1 MLATRLDSIQ
11 LSPTFRVN
19 ALARSLREKGV
30 DVVDLS
36 VGEPDFPTPAPV
48 KEAGKG
54 AIDRDLTRYTAN
66 EGTLALRQAIAAKL
80 LRDNAL
86 AYEPTEIVVSPG
98 AKASL
103 FCAAMALFDPGDEVL
118 IPSPYWVSHPEM
130 VRLAGATPVFVPARE
145 DEGFRV
151 DPDALVAA
159 ITGRTRGL
167 ILNYPS
173 NPTGATYTP
182 AQLRAIGDLCVRRDL
197 VILADEIYEKLV
209 YDGRA
214 FTGIASLDP
223 AFRARTVVVNG
234 MSKAYAMTGWRVGFA
249 AAPREI
255 AEAIARVQSHSTGHP
270 ASMSQ
275 EASVAALL
283 GGEESI
289 AAMRVEF
296 ERRRDEVVRSLAAIP
311 GVTCVPPEGAFYA
324 FPNLSGL
331 FGRSLRDGAV
341 VRSGQ
346 DVAVRL
352 LEKAHVAVVPGE
364 AFGSL
369 RHVRL
374 SFACS
379 MERLR
384 EGLARI
390 VEALS

>member
-1 MLATRLDSIQ
+1 MLATRLDSIE

-19 ALARSLREKGV
+19 ALARALRDRGF
-30 DVVDLS
+30 DVVDFS
-36 VGEPDFPTPAPV
+36 VGEPDFPTPGPV
-48 KEAGKG
+48 KEAGKA

-66 EGTLALRQAIAAKL
+66 EGTLALRKAIAAKL

-86 AYEPTEIVVSPG
+86 AYDPSEIVVSPG

-118 IPSPYWVSHPEM
+118 VPAPYWVSHPEM
-130 VRLAGATPVFVPARE
+130 IRLAGATPVFVPARE
-145 DEGFRV
+145 EDGFRV
-151 DPDALVAA
+151 DPEALEAA
-159 ITGRTRGL
+159 ITPRTRGL

-173 NPTGATYTP
+173 NPTGATYTE
-182 AQLRAIGDLCVRRDL
+182 AQLRAIGDLCVRRNL
-197 VILADEIYEKLV
+197 AILADEIYEKLI
-209 YDGRA
+209 YDGRS

-249 AAPREI
+249 AAPKEI

-275 EASVAALL
+275 EASVTALE

-289 AAMRVEF
+289 AAMRAEF
-296 ERRRDEVVRSLAAIP
+296 QKRRDEVVRALAAVP
-311 GVTCVPPEGAFYA
+311 GIACVRPEGAFYA
-324 FPNLSGL
+324 FPNVSGL
-331 FGRSLRDGAV
+331 FGRPLRDGTV

-364 AFGSL
+364 AFGSE

-384 EGLARI
+384 EGLARTA
-390 VEALS
+390 EALS